1 MKKIIVF
8 VLFTLLLTGCEA
20 SYNLSMDLDS
30 IHEETDMIVANG
42 DEYSTYVDSIG
53 PIYDYYIRNNIPL
66 FTGDGGALSYRKDF
80 EFDNY
85 GGFSFNLLGDF
96 DKDSFVNS
104 YIINFAGVANTE
116 TTGNTVS
123 FSYNF
128 SSDLF
133 ENYSMLDK
141 ITINVNDIN
150 NNITSNNADGV
161 NINNI
166 INNEE
171 SLNNNTGKVYT
182 WVITK
187 DNYMDKTINFSY
199 KKNRVSVKKIV
210 EEYEKNSDNP
220 MFKFSVILIVIVFI
234 IFIIYKLFVLKFK
247 SKNSI

>member
-1 MKKIIVF
+1 MKKFIVF
-8 VLFTLLLTGCEA
+8 VLFTLLLTGCEV
-20 SYNLSMDLDS
+20 SYDLSMDLDS
-30 IHEETDMIVANG
+30 IHEETDMIVASG

-66 FTGDGGALSYRKDF
+66 FTGDEGALSYRKDF
-80 EFDNY
+80 EFDND

-116 TTGNTVS
+116 ATGNTVS

-141 ITINVNDIN
+141 ITININDIS
-150 NNITSNNADGV
+150 NNITSNNADNV
-161 NINNI
+161 NDN
-166 INNEE
+166 
-171 SLNNNTGKVYT
+171 VYT
-182 WVITK
+182 WVITR

-220 MFKFSVILIVIVFI
+220 MFKFSIVLIVIVFI
-234 IFIIYKLFVLKFK
+234 IFIIYKLFALKFK